1 MKDKEVDATEN
12 SMAVI
17 KDLQKEAKSSMV
29 MMHDFWGENKSM
41 DINYIFAKQGIKTD
55 ANTL

>member
-29 MMHDFWGENKSM
+29 MMHDF
-41 DINYIFAKQGIKTD
+41 
-55 ANTL
+55 